1 MPDQSKRPPDAKPGR
16 PRRGAQ
22 AARREPDELDTH
34 WHLSRDDR
42 ETGITEVEF
51 ALMRISAAF
60 DRWIA
65 ECLDRVAGEPLGSAA
80 AMVLH
85 VIGLKD
91 RPKTPAEIARL
102 LNRDDTA
109 NVLYSIRKLERAGL
123 VERDAAPKRKLVAFR
138 LTRRGRRIVADY
150 AALRA
155 AVLLPRVPRL
165 ADWDTQL
172 AGAKDFIDVMR
183 SVYDQAALLLATH
196 RDSQPD

>member
-1 MPDQSKRPPDAKPGR
+1 MPDKPKREPAAR
-16 PRRGAQ
+16 PTTARRGES
-22 AARREPDELDTH
+22 AARRHQDELDTH

-42 ETGITEVEF
+42 ETGITEIEF
-51 ALMRISAAF
+51 SLMRIAAAF
-60 DRWIA
+60 DRWTA
-65 ECLDRVAGEPLGSAA
+65 ECLERVAREPLGSAA

-85 VIGLKD
+85 VIGLKN

-123 VERDAAPKRKLVAFR
+123 VERDAATRRKTVAFR
-138 LTRRGRRIVADY
+138 LTRRGRRVVTDY

-155 AVLLPRVPRL
+155 AVLLPRVPRIS
-165 ADWDTQL
+165 DWDTQL
-172 AGAKDFIDVMR
+172 AGAKDFVDLLR
-183 SVYDQAALLLATH
+183 GVYDQAALLLATH

>member
-1 MPDQSKRPPDAKPGR
+1 MPDKSKRQPDPKPPR
-16 PRRGAQ
+16 SRRGAPV
-22 AARREPDELDTH
+22 ARREPEELDTH

-51 ALMRISAAF
+51 SLMRISAAYE
-60 DRWIA
+60 RWIA
-65 ECLDRVAGEPLGSAA
+65 ECLDRVAGAPLGSAA
-80 AMVLH
+80 SMVLH

-123 VERDAAPKRKLVAFR
+123 VERAAAPKRKLVAFR
-138 LTRRGRRIVADY
+138 LTRRGRRVVADY

-165 ADWDTQL
+165 PDWDSQL
-172 AGAKDFIDVMR
+172 AGARDFIDAMR
-183 SVYDQAALLLATH
+183 GIYDQAALLLATH
-196 RDSQPD
+196 RDTRPE